1 MSTLGEKLANAW
13 IKKDLIDVKSEDIPK
28 SRKDSHL
35 IQQQFHKVLNKKT
48 IGWKIGMVTKNLQD
62 GAKVDGPMIG
72 KIIGETVLINPL
84 KIEYSK
90 IPHCILECE
99 FALKF
104 LEDTRMVPGA
114 ENKKS
119 NYEIYISLELVST
132 RVKPDSKKDL
142 NPQDLMNLNIADNGG
157 AGAIVVG
164 DKIENLEK
172 VDLNS
177 IQVQVDLNG
186 KITEPFFTGE
196 KRAHPVESIK
206 CIIKEFKDNPVTF
219 KEGDWFMSGSVIQP
233 MKISKGD
240 KVKIDFKQHKKCFI
254 PSPKK
259 S

>member
-1 MSTLGEKLANAW
+1 MNTLAEKLADAW

-35 IQQQFHKVLNKKT
+35 IQEQFHNILKKKT
-48 IGWKIGMVTKNLQD
+48 LGWKIGLVTKNLQD

-72 KIIGETVLINPL
+72 KIIEETILKNPL

-90 IPHCILECE
+90 VPHCILECE

-104 LEDTRMVPGA
+104 LEDTKMVPGV
-114 ENKKS
+114 ENKK
-119 NYEIYISLELVST
+119 NNFEIYISLELVST
-132 RVKPDSKKDL
+132 RVKPDSKKNL
-142 NPQDLMNLNIADNGG
+142 NSQDLMNLGIADNGG

-177 IQVQVDLNG
+177 IQVEVDLNG

-196 KRAHPVESIK
+196 KRAHPIEALK
-206 CIIKEFKDNPVTF
+206 CITQEFKNNPVTL
-219 KEGDWFMSGSVIQP
+219 KKGDWFMSGSIIQP
-233 MKISKGD
+233 MKVNKGD
-240 KVKIDFKQHKKCFI
+240 KLKIDFKTLGKINIDFI
-254 PSPKK
+254 
-259 S
+259 